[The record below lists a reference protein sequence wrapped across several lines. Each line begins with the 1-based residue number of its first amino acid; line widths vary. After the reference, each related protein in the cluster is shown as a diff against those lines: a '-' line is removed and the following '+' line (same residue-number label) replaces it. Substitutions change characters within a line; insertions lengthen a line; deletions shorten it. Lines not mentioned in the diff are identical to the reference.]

1 MFALQAAT
9 NGTAQTASNGTV
21 AQTAANGTQTY
32 SNAAVVPA
40 VTSVALLSNY
50 LTVDAFNSSEKA
62 RVMVLM
68 LAHSTSS
75 CPAMLYS
82 AFSVKKNA
90 QQLCMQ
96 CMSMHLRRNSVHV
109 TQVTAVM
116 PC

>member
-9 NGTAQTASNGTV
+9 NGTAQTASNGT
-21 AQTAANGTQTY
+21 AAQTY

-50 LTVDAFNSSEKA
+50 LTVDAFNSSERA
-62 RVMVLM
+62 RVNVLM
-68 LAHSTSS
+68 LAHSTSA
-75 CPAMLYS
+75 CPAMLCS
-82 AFSVKKNA
+82 AFCAKKNA
-90 QQLCMQ
+90 RHLCMQ
-96 CMSMHLRRNSVHV
+96 CMSMHLRRKSVHV